1 MKNNLSSELS
11 EMFIRFANG
20 GFTNVITLHGGVLFI
35 WDKNINPLEVG
46 GVQHKGTNVRFDAL
60 ASLNNSEHNERG
72 LSLFLG
78 ETETKNY
85 FIIVSNIDIIN
96 NLAFLRKR
104 LEGIAGVSKIGEES
118 KGFKTLF
125 ETLSYIRDNYSPTGK
140 VVILKENHN
149 QDVVVSKWTLH
160 KDTYTNQEVVLLL
173 EEFKQE
179 MLESTN
185 QLFNRFINR
194 INK

>member
-1 MKNNLSSELS
+1 MKNNLTSELS

-46 GVQHKGTNVRFDAL
+46 GVQHKGTNIRFDTL

-96 NLAFLRKR
+96 NLAFLRTR
-104 LEGIAGVSKIGEES
+104 LDGIAGVSNINEEQ

-125 ETLSYIRDNYSPTGK
+125 ETLCYIRDNYSPTGK
-140 VVILKENHN
+140 VLSSKKEPVPEVNIP
-149 QDVVVSKWTLH
+149 KWTLH